1 MKITVGG
8 SSNEKLEFCFFF
20 LLQFWLL
27 TESQVFRQPEES
39 QNLSSE
45 TMLFVYPKEQSQQFK
60 VTSVAVKRLHG
71 LHNSYKRKH

>member
-8 SSNEKLEFCFFF
+8 SSNEKLEFWYFLCFWF
-20 LLQFWLL
+20 L

-39 QNLSSE
+39 QNLSSQ
-45 TMLFVYPKEQSQQFK
+45 TMLFIYPKEQSQQFK
-60 VTSVAVKRLHG
+60 VSSVAVKRLHG